1 MAESLLHVDDPLATV
16 LQAGPPASPAP
27 VARAIARSLA
37 PPEFAGPAPEWL
49 RADQVASFRR
59 CRAALERH
67 GGALLADPVGSGKTW
82 IALAVAWSLGQP
94 AAGVVPAALLPQWHA
109 TARRLGIALE
119 LVSQEAVSR
128 GRLPDSSAAL
138 VMLDE
143 CHRFRNPATRRY
155 TSLARWLIG
164 RRVLFL
170 SATPVV
176 NRLEDLA
183 HQLLLAVP
191 DDALRAR
198 GLDSILESLR
208 AGAAHPALGEVVL
221 SRPRPLD
228 TPARSGRDL
237 SPDPDPEEAALAA
250 ELGRLRL
257 SRDPGIR
264 ALIRVVLWRAL
275 ASSPAALAG
284 ALDRYLALLDQA
296 GAAACSGRRV
306 SRAAIRAWCG
316 AEAGQYL
323 LWEVLPDGGAGTDL
337 HTGDRRRVTGL
348 LARAREYALRGDTR
362 SRAVAAIL
370 DDRRITLVFTG
381 SRDTLDYL
389 RGQWR
394 HLRPAWVT
402 GSAAGIGSTR
412 LSRSSVLAWF
422 SQPRPPLPT
431 PLQSPC
437 LLLATDVAAEGLDLQ
452 QAVRVVHYDLPWTSV
467 RMDQREGRARRL
479 GSGVRDVEVLRC
491 LPSPGLE
498 RLLRT
503 QDRLTHKR
511 ELSFVA
517 GLGDEARWLYR
528 WRADLAAWS
537 AGDAVAGV
545 AVAEGDDDGWLVGV
559 AFDSLRPEGG
569 VRQQPAE
576 LWWIGHDG
584 SFDTTAPR
592 LVPRLLALAGA
603 RPSGGDPAL
612 AALWPALCGQVRR
625 RLREAAARSLTPTV
639 APPRRAVLRKL
650 RRLAAQAGRRRD
662 RETLVR
668 LDRLMERLAAGL
680 TAGETQVLAAAA
692 EAHAHLPHALTP
704 LLTGSRSPRAHLVPR
719 LTGIVRVTSFDPCP
733 DSARSC
739 SISMAPSL
747 IPSA

>member
-1 MAESLLHVDDPLATV
+1 MAESLQHVDDPLATV
-16 LQAGPPASPAP
+16 LQAGPPASPAL
-27 VARAIARSLA
+27 VVRAIARSLA
-37 PPEFAGPAPEWL
+37 PPEFAGPPPEWL
-49 RADQVASFRR
+49 RPDQVASFRR
-59 CRAALERH
+59 SRAAVERH
-67 GGALLADPVGSGKTW
+67 GGALLADPVGSGKTFV
-82 IALAVAWSLGQP
+82 ALALAWSLGRP
-94 AAGVVPAALLPQWHA
+94 AAGVVPAALLPQWHS
-109 TARRLGIALE
+109 TARRLGIALQ
-119 LVSQEAVSR
+119 LVSHEAVSR
-128 GRLPDSSAAL
+128 GRLPDSSATL
-138 VMLDE
+138 VLVDE
-143 CHRFRNPATRRY
+143 CHRFRNPQIRRY
-155 TSLARWLIG
+155 TGLARWLIG
-164 RRVLFL
+164 RRVLLL

-208 AGAAHPALGEVVL
+208 TGVAHPALGEVVL

-228 TPARSGRDL
+228 TPARTGRDL

-257 SRDPGIR
+257 SRDSGTR
-264 ALIRVVLWRAL
+264 ALIRMVLWRAL

-296 GAAACSGRRV
+296 GAAASSGRRV

-337 HTGDRRRVTGL
+337 HTGDRRRVTRL
-348 LARAREYALRGDTR
+348 LARARQHALRGDTR

-370 DDRRITLVFTG
+370 GDRRPTLVFTG

-389 RGQWR
+389 RNQWR

-402 GSAAGIGSTR
+402 GSAAGIGNTR
-412 LSRSSVLAWF
+412 LPRTTVLAWF
-422 SQPRPPLPT
+422 GPRRPPLPV
-431 PLQSPC
+431 PLQPPC
-437 LLLATDVAAEGLDLQ
+437 LLLATEVAAEGLDLQ
-452 QAVRVVHYDLPWTSV
+452 QAARVVHYDLPWTSV
-467 RMDQREGRARRL
+467 RLDQREGRARRL
-479 GSGVRDVEVLRC
+479 GGSARDVEVLRC
-491 LPSPGLE
+491 LPSAGLE
-498 RLLRT
+498 GKLRT
-503 QDRLTHKR
+503 RDRLAHKR

-537 AGDAVAGV
+537 EGEAVAGV
-545 AVAEGDDDGWLVGV
+545 ATAEGNDDGWFIGV
-559 AFDSLRPEGG
+559 AFDSLQPDGG
-569 VRQQPAE
+569 VRQEPAE
-576 LWWIGHDG
+576 LWWIGQDG
-584 SFDTTAPR
+584 GFETTPER

-603 RPSGGDPAL
+603 RTASGEPEL
-612 AALWPALCGQVRR
+612 PALWPALRAQVRR
-625 RLREAAARSLTPTV
+625 RLREAAARSLTPTL
-639 APPRRAVLRKL
+639 APRRRAMLRKL

-668 LDRLMERLAAGL
+668 LDRLMERLSAGL
-680 TAGETQVLAAAA
+680 TAGEGLVLAAAA
-692 EAHAHLPHALTP
+692 ETPAHLPHALGP
-704 LLTGSRSPRAHLVPR
+704 LLTRCRSPRAHLIPR
-719 LTGIVRVTSFDPCP
+719 LTGIVRVTSFLPCP

-739 SISMAPSL
+739 SISMAP
-747 IPSA
+747 